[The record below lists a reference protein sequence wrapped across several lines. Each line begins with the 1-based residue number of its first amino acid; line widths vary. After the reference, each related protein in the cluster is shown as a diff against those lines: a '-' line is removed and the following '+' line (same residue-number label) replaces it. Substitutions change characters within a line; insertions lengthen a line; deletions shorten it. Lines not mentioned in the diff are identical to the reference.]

1 MRKTS
6 LIPIINSIL
15 NAETTVLTNGEK
27 LLKFTNVFDDES
39 LRLFH
44 QARFIL
50 EPSQVPGQE
59 HRARL
64 GFDMNK
70 GLDIDGFVLDQ
81 DDYEVIKRVI
91 SDKIG
96 IKYNYIGITLWEDT
110 EGYYIPKHVDNDS
123 FDAAMQIY
131 LPAYDSNM
139 NIAENNALPNTG
151 TIFYDGIQ
159 EYQIPFV
166 HNTGYFCTNSQTITH
181 SSGEPVKAG
190 HVRRSL
196 YLYFKHEQR

>member
-39 LRLFH
+39 LRLFN

-91 SDKIG
+91 SDKVG

-159 EYQIPFV
+159 EYQIPFI
-166 HNTGYFCTNSQTITH
+166 HNTGYFCTNSQTVTH

-196 YLYFKHEQR
+196 YLYFKHD

>member
-39 LRLFH
+39 LRLFN

-91 SDKIG
+91 SDKVG

-110 EGYYIPKHVDNDS
+110 EGYHIPKHVDNDS

-159 EYQIPFV
+159 EYQIPFI
-166 HNTGYFCTNSQTITH
+166 HNTGYFCTNSQTVTH

-196 YLYFKHEQR
+196 YLYFKHE